1 MQRRE
6 RAEGLVG
13 FALTVPLVLLVVLAG
28 VELTFWLHA
37 QDVVM
42 TAAQEG
48 ARAAA
53 REGGSAADGEQAA
66 RTLLRDGL
74 GASAGRV
81 SVQVQVAPDIV
92 VVDARGTWP
101 VLASMEG
108 AVTAPLH
115 ARATLTRELFRPF
128 GGR

>member
-1 MQRRE
+1 M
-6 RAEGLVG
+6 G
-13 FALTVPLVLLVVLAG
+13 FTLTVPLVLLVVLVG

-53 REGGSAADGEQAA
+53 REGGSASDGEHAA
-66 RTLLRDGL
+66 RALLREGL

-81 SVQVQVAPDIV
+81 GVQVQVGADVV

-101 VLASMEG
+101 VVASMEG
-108 AVTAPLH
+108 AFAAPLH

-128 GGR
+128 GVR